1 MRNNRSRRMGNSPTG
16 NMPVFRP
23 GKAAPDSLV
32 RRNAAGYPPSRSVF
46 HRSIVFHNVENYAFF
61 LLFRGKSAAFSVF
74 SVKNSAK
81 SRNSI
86 LFIFGFPHGSGDFPG
101 CFFCFLWKMW
111 VVRNCILFV
120 FCPLRT
126 KKAADSLPQK
136 AAEKRQ
142 KSRKKSRHP
151 TKRRHKK
158 TAHLPS
164 QKNSAPKNF
173 KSTPPAKNFAVRSP

>member
-1 MRNNRSRRMGNSPTG
+1 MRNFRSHRMGNSQTG

-46 HRSIVFHNVENYAFF
+46 HRSIVFHIVENYAFF
-61 LLFRGKSAAFSVF
+61 LFFRGKSVAFSVF

-86 LFIFGFPHGSGDFPG
+86 LFIFGFPHGSVDFPG
-101 CFFCFLWKMW
+101 CFFLFPVENVGCAELYTFYFLSPPHEKSG
-111 VVRNCILFV
+111 RF
-120 FCPLRT
+120 PRRKKPQ
-126 KKAADSLPQK
+126 KKA
-136 AAEKRQ
+136 
-142 KSRKKSRHP
+142 KKPAPDKTP
-151 TKRRHKK
+151 TQK

-164 QKNSAPKNF
+164 QKNSAPK
-173 KSTPPAKNFAVRSP
+173 KLQTRSPREKL

>member
-1 MRNNRSRRMGNSPTG
+1 MRNFRSHRMGNSPTG

-46 HRSIVFHNVENYAFF
+46 HRSIVFHIVENYAFF
-61 LLFRGKSAAFSVF
+61 LLFRGKSATFSVF

-86 LFIFGFPHGSGDFPG
+86 LFIFGFPHGSVDFPG

-111 VVRNCILFV
+111 VVRNCILFI

-126 KKAADSLPQK
+126 KKAAGSP
-136 AAEKRQ
+136 AA
-142 KSRKKSRHP
+142 KSRRKKQKSRHP

-158 TAHLPS
+158 QRTFPR
-164 QKNSAPKNF
+164 KK
-173 KSTPPAKNFAVRSP
+173 TPPRKKLQKRSPVKNFAVRSP